1 MKYRKSSFPVPVV
14 QTVSKRFWYFFI
26 QCGKDK
32 YLIKRLILTKHVFIS
47 KKIVTSL
54 NHILVAVCYELKKL
68 WFVCLDCPI
77 WRQTKM

>member
-14 QTVSKRFWYFFI
+14 QTVSKRLNEEYDE
-26 QCGKDK
+26 DK